1 MKPPDLMLDEPLPPG
16 WELRIDSRTNWPFFI
31 DHNTHTTTWTDPRPP
46 KRQEAVPVHPGW
58 NQPANHQQQANNSNW
73 QGGGPQQQQHNPMQ
87 MPQPSHHNNAG
98 GTIHYGAS
106 PQQPSQPQGKSVP
119 IRVVHETPSVS
130 PRGDRS
136 SNQQQQQKAFPQST
150 YQSSYAAA
158 PTVTKQPSPTPTPSS
173 GGASQPRTASD
184 AASSSEPM
192 DPQVA
197 SAMSQINEIV
207 KDLPSIE
214 AEVNT
219 YQGTKK
225 DKSYLKLEEMLTRK
239 LLKLDAV
246 SAGMATGAEKV
257 RNERKAVVK
266 RVQQT
271 LDILELKVM
280 GG

>member
-1 MKPPDLMLDEPLPPG
+1 M
-16 WELRIDSRTNWPFFI
+16 
-31 DHNTHTTTWTDPRPP
+31 
-46 KRQEAVPVHPGW
+46 
-58 NQPANHQQQANNSNW
+58 
-73 QGGGPQQQQHNPMQ
+73 
-87 MPQPSHHNNAG
+87 
-98 GTIHYGAS
+98 
-106 PQQPSQPQGKSVP
+106 
-119 IRVVHETPSVS
+119 
-130 PRGDRS
+130 
-136 SNQQQQQKAFPQST
+136 
-150 YQSSYAAA
+150 
-158 PTVTKQPSPTPTPSS
+158 TKQPSPTPEPSS
-173 GGASQPRTASD
+173 GGASQARTAD
-184 AASSSEPM
+184 NGSSEVM

-197 SAMSQINEIV
+197 SAMSQITEIV

-219 YQGTKK
+219 FQGTKK